1 MSYDFCY
8 RYIFAQMGVSL
19 YASPSK
25 VSLVAKTVKNL
36 PAMQET
42 QV

>member
-1 MSYDFCY
+1 M
-8 RYIFAQMGVSL
+8 VSV
-19 YASPSK
+19 PTFRPFF
-25 VSLVAKTVKNL
+25 LVIVVLNFFYFLNSESIMVKNL